1 MAFNLLLA
9 RKRVCLLLDNSDSFE
24 LQNFGI
30 LDHLQGRPILVIVQS
45 CSYHSLEESVS
56 FTIIK
61 TVNKLKDI
69 FFVFRSLNLFLENDR
84 LSTTDLRNRSCKYL

>member
-9 RKRVCLLLDNSDSFE
+9 RKRVCLRLDNSDSFE

-30 LDHLQGRPILVIVQS
+30 LDHIQGRPILVIVQS

-56 FTIIK
+56 FIK

-69 FFVFRSLNLFLENDR
+69 FFVFRSLNLFLENAR
-84 LSTTDLRNRSCKYL
+84 LSTTDLRNRSSKYL